1 MLDFS
6 IISKSGVFKW
16 WGHNSVVSNSRK
28 MHPLC
33 VFSNQL
39 GKFKLDEKYK
49 YRRDKEERIN
59 IKIKKSTIEPYS
71 YAKWQFKKD
80 WRQ

>member
-1 MLDFS
+1 
-6 IISKSGVFKW
+6 
-16 WGHNSVVSNSRK
+16 

-71 YAKWQFKKD
+71 YAK
-80 WRQ
+80 